1 MGARSNRIDF
11 QKVNR
16 MSKAVMESV
25 IGKAI
30 LETEFREAL
39 LANPERALDG
49 FALTLAEKN
58 SLKRMDSET
67 MEALAR
73 ALSASIHKA
82 AGTGDQTLA
91 AHPISPLRG
100 E

>member
-1 MGARSNRIDF
+1 
-11 QKVNR
+11 

-39 LANPERALDG
+39 LASPERALDG
-49 FALTLAEKN
+49 FALTPAEKN

-73 ALSASIHKA
+73 ALCASFHKA
-82 AGTGDQTLA
+82 ARTGKQTLSA
-91 AHPISPLRG
+91 ESHSPLRG